1 MNEKLR
7 AYLSGAPDLYPHAL
21 EARFPHV
28 IARLVEAWPSPEHA
42 LALFEDLLVDKRGG
56 RHGFPPEVA
65 REIFRLSVA
74 YDEQRGQPVE
84 RGDVWGEE
92 KPRAEQSL
100 ELGAKDLASDML
112 RAAES
117 GDTANLLLFLRAGM
131 AADTRDERG
140 WTPLMA
146 ASFQGNEAAAKL
158 LIENG
163 ADPQARDRSGYAA
176 LHWAAL
182 KGALPVV
189 ELLSTRVDCNAK
201 SESGLTA
208 LLQAAAGGHASA
220 VRMLVAAGADT
231 NLASN
236 EGWTPLHKA
245 VANGHPDVVQILLAA
260 GASALAQ
267 HVSGATPMSLAVKSG
282 REDILRILRGSD
294 DAQTQQPR

>member
-1 MNEKLR
+1 LNEKLR
-7 AYLSGAPDLYPHAL
+7 AYLSAAPDLYPHEL

-28 IARLVEAWPSPEHA
+28 VQRIVEAWPSPELA

-56 RHGFPPEVA
+56 RQGFPPGIA

-74 YDEQRGQPVE
+74 YDEQREKPVE

-92 KPRAEQSL
+92 NPRAEQAFD

-112 RAAES
+112 RAAE
-117 GDTANLLLFLRAGM
+117 GADTSKLLLFLKAGM

-146 ASFQGNEAAAKL
+146 ASFQGNEAAAKM

-163 ADPQARDRSGYAA
+163 ADPQARDRSGYVA

-189 ELLSTRVDCNAK
+189 ELLAPRVDCNAK
-201 SESGLTA
+201 SQSGLTP
-208 LLQAAAGGHASA
+208 LLQAAAEGHAPA
-220 VRMLVAAGADT
+220 VRMLVAAGADA

-260 GASALAQ
+260 GASVLAK
-267 HVSGATPMSLAVKSG
+267 HVSGATPMSIALKSG
-282 REDILRILRGSD
+282 REDILRILRGA
-294 DAQTQQPR
+294 DAPRA

>member
-7 AYLSGAPDLYPHAL
+7 AYLSGAPDLYPHEL
-21 EARFPHV
+21 ETRFPHV
-28 IARLVEAWPSPEHA
+28 VQRIVDAWPSPELA
-42 LALFEDLLVDKRGG
+42 RALFEDLLVDKRGG
-56 RHGFPPEVA
+56 RQGFPPGVA

-74 YDEQRGQPVE
+74 YDEQRGKPAE
-84 RGDVWGEE
+84 SGDVWGAE
-92 KPRAEQSL
+92 KPREEQTL

-117 GDTANLLLFLRAGM
+117 ADTSNLLLFLKAGM

-146 ASFQGNEAAAKL
+146 ASFQGNEAAAKM

-163 ADPQARDRSGYAA
+163 ADPQARDRSGYVA

-189 ELLSTRVDCNAK
+189 ELLVPRVDCNAK
-201 SESGLTA
+201 SQSGLTP
-208 LLQAAAGGHASA
+208 LLQAAAEGHASA
-220 VRMLVAAGADT
+220 VRMLVAAGADA

-260 GASALAQ
+260 GASVLAK
-267 HVSGATPMSLAVKSG
+267 HVSGATPMSIALKSG
-282 REDILRILRGSD
+282 REDILNILRGV
-294 DAQTQQPR
+294 DAPRAQ